1 MNSPENN
8 RDDADEPKIPE
19 TEIRD
24 SDDVDS
30 GETGLG
36 ETGLGD
42 AGLGE
47 TGLGETGLGDAV
59 LGNAVGLNRNEPVAV
74 TQLLA
79 QAAGGDKSAVEELLP
94 LVYAQ
99 LRAVAQLRMATERSG
114 HTLQAT
120 ALVHEAYLKLVGPR
134 EVPWQNQAH
143 FYSAAAE
150 AMRRILLDYA
160 KSRGR
165 RKRGGD
171 KSCVPLNVADLAE
184 TGNPE
189 EILALDE
196 ALCRLEEHEPE
207 AAKVV
212 RLRFYAGLSVDQ
224 TAEALD
230 LSPRTVDRR
239 WKFARAWLFRELD

>member
-1 MNSPENN
+1 MNSSEN
-8 RDDADEPKIPE
+8 
-19 TEIRD
+19 
-24 SDDVDS
+24 SQ
-30 GETGLG
+30 
-36 ETGLGD
+36 GD
-42 AGLGE
+42 QHE
-47 TGLGETGLGDAV
+47 QSVPD
-59 LGNAVGLNRNEPVAV
+59 PAV

-79 QAAGGDKSAVEELLP
+79 EAASGNESAVEELLP

-99 LRAVAQLRMATERSG
+99 LRAVAQMRMASERTG

-134 EVPWQNQAH
+134 EVPWQSQAH

-160 KSRGR
+160 KTRGR
-165 RKRGGD
+165 KKRGGD
-171 KSCVPLNVADLAE
+171 RSCVPLNVADLAE
-184 TGNPE
+184 AGDSE
-189 EILALDE
+189 QIMALDE
-196 ALCRLEEHEPE
+196 ALCRLEEQEPE

-212 RLRFYAGLSVDQ
+212 RMRFYAGLSVDQ

-239 WKFARAWLFRELD
+239 WKFARAWLFRELE